1 MAAPGYGYV
10 KRDVEKTTV
19 DWGAV
24 SSSITGAL
32 GEAFTAAQKQRAEVE
47 LADQT
52 MAAEIQNLPK
62 GATPDQS
69 KYYAT
74 AIQNIGDA
82 NQTIKDQYENGDI
95 SATQYKVA
103 VNALNTQY
111 QVFKNNAVQYQ
122 DAYAKFKEKVL
133 DENSGLVTNLFATTV
148 DAMAGMNKTV
158 AWNPETQM
166 LESSYIVDGKK
177 IVTPVSNDLALMS
190 FENKR
195 FDEKNI
201 SNADRSFAKR
211 VFEKVDANGKI
222 TYIADFNTP
231 EFESALD
238 NYVNGIINDANGVRA
253 LEYLGS
259 RGDYNLTLGDAKEER
274 DLKVL
279 IHKNSGLPISSDP
292 AAVSQKAKELLKKD
306 IIASLD
312 KTYKEQAVKTEAQKV
327 METPEYENFI
337 ANKKA
342 AIKFSTGGSQIE
354 FVEHLKRYPNSGRV
368 YISQKDAP
376 SEFTQENPPTFYYY
390 KQGETF
396 SRENLRPVYVKSYGD
411 AFRETNDAARLG
423 SDEFGEFTKI
433 DKLNSYFFDDDGVL
447 RSDTPQRRATKER
460 QGNAPKYLDSFN
472 INIEGSEIESP
483 ASTNQ
488 QSDVDEFGISSSN
501 QQFAP
506 ISGFPI
512 ASIK

>member
-1 MAAPGYGYV
+1 
-10 KRDVEKTTV
+10 
-19 DWGAV
+19 
-24 SSSITGAL
+24 
-32 GEAFTAAQKQRAEVE
+32 
-47 LADQT
+47 
-52 MAAEIQNLPK
+52 MAAEIQKLPK

-195 FDEKNI
+195 FDQKNI
-201 SNADRSFAKR
+201 SNANQSFAKR
-211 VFEKVDANGKI
+211 VFEKVDANGRI

-231 EFESALD
+231 EFEGALD
-238 NYVNGIINDANGVRA
+238 RYVNGVINDANGVRA

-259 RGDYNLTLGDAKEER
+259 RDDYDLTLGDPKTDGE
-274 DLKVL
+274 LKVL
-279 IHKNSGLPISSDP
+279 IHKSTGLPIASDP

-327 METPEYENFI
+327 METGAGENFI

-342 AIKFSTGGSQIE
+342 AIKFATGGSVEE
-354 FVEHLKRYPNSGRV
+354 FSELLKRYPNSGRTYV
-368 YISQKDAP
+368 SKKDAP
-376 SEFTQENPPTFYYY
+376 QLFKKENAPTLYYY
-390 KQGETF
+390 PKGEKPTN
-396 SRENLRPVYVKSYGD
+396 ENLIGVYIKDFGD
-411 AFRETNDAARLG
+411 AFREANDAAGLTA
-423 SDEFGEFTKI
+423 DEFGKLSKY
-433 DKLNSYFFDDDGVL
+433 DKVNSYFFDDDGVL

-472 INIEGSEIESP
+472 INIEGSESTTELPIEDVQITEGGKMTDEILNLPLGTTDRKEQKDREDILKIQQDEIQKRVSAGGTTESIVP
-483 ASTNQ
+483 GIDQFKRNQ
-488 QSDVDEFGISSSN
+488 YHNKFN
-501 QQFAP
+501 Y
-506 ISGFPI
+506 
-512 ASIK
+512 

>member
-1 MAAPGYGYV
+1 
-10 KRDVEKTTV
+10 
-19 DWGAV
+19 
-24 SSSITGAL
+24 
-32 GEAFTAAQKQRAEVE
+32 
-47 LADQT
+47 
-52 MAAEIQNLPK
+52 
-62 GATPDQS
+62 
-69 KYYAT
+69 
-74 AIQNIGDA
+74 
-82 NQTIKDQYENGDI
+82 
-95 SATQYKVA
+95 
-103 VNALNTQY
+103 
-111 QVFKNNAVQYQ
+111 
-122 DAYAKFKEKVL
+122 
-133 DENSGLVTNLFATTV
+133 
-148 DAMAGMNKTV
+148 
-158 AWNPETQM
+158 
-166 LESSYIVDGKK
+166 
-177 IVTPVSNDLALMS
+177 
-190 FENKR
+190 
-195 FDEKNI
+195 
-201 SNADRSFAKR
+201 
-211 VFEKVDANGKI
+211 
-222 TYIADFNTP
+222 
-231 EFESALD
+231 
-238 NYVNGIINDANGVRA
+238 
-253 LEYLGS
+253 
-259 RGDYNLTLGDAKEER
+259 TLGDAKEER

-447 RSDTPQRRATKER
+447 RSDT
-460 QGNAPKYLDSFN
+460 
-472 INIEGSEIESP
+472 
-483 ASTNQ
+483 
-488 QSDVDEFGISSSN
+488 
-501 QQFAP
+501 
-506 ISGFPI
+506 
-512 ASIK
+512 